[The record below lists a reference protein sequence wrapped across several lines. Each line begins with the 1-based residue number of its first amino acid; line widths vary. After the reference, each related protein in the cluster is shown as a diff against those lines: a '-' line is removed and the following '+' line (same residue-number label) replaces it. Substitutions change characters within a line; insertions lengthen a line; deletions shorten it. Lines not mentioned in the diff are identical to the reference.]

1 VPPRLT
7 RRQLNRAF
15 RAYLETGTLATAAR
29 AIDVHPKTLQRAAR
43 REHWH
48 ARAAAIH
55 AAAAAQ
61 ANGLLT
67 TTQAHA
73 RATARTGW
81 TQILDAAQT
90 TEGVL
95 TALHKILRHD

>member
-7 RRQLNRAF
+7 RSRLNKAF
-15 RAYLETGTLATAAR
+15 RAYLESGTLATAAGSIR
-29 AIDVHPKTLQRAAR
+29 VHPKTLQRAAR
-43 REHWH
+43 RENWA

-61 ANGLLT
+61 ANGLLAT
-67 TTQAHA
+67 RQAQARAHA
-73 RATARTGW
+73 RSGW
-81 TQILDAAQT
+81 TNILDAAQT

-95 TALHKILRHD
+95 ATLRKILRHD